1 MKKLYVVLF
10 AIILVASTASAQQFW
25 GQGKMSW
32 GGGLEL
38 SLPLGN
44 LGDWAGFGFGPFG
57 KFQYGMNDNVL
68 LTGSLG
74 YTYWTGKDQGGGV
87 KTTASAVTL
96 LFGGKYNL
104 SQQVTKGFYGLG
116 EIGLYF
122 ASYTWPNPAQGFF
135 GGGTT
140 YSVSETNFVF
150 VPGAGYEFGNF
161 DVSVK
166 FVLGSNVTNIAAR
179 VAYQVPIGQ

>member
-1 MKKLYVVLF
+1 MRKLCIVLF
-10 AIILVASTASAQQFW
+10 AIVLVASMASAQQFW
-25 GQGKMSW
+25 GQGRMSW

-57 KFQYGMNDNVL
+57 KFQYGVNDNIL

-74 YTYWTGKDQGGGV
+74 YTYWTKKDQGYGV
-87 KTTASAVTL
+87 STSASAVTL
-96 LFGGKYNL
+96 LVGGKYNL
-104 SQQVTKGFYGLG
+104 SAQVTKGFYGLG

-122 ASYTWPNPAQGFF
+122 GSYTWPNPFAGLY
-135 GGGTT
+135 GGAATE
-140 YSVSETNFVF
+140 SVSETNFVF

-161 DVSVK
+161 DVCLK
-166 FVLGSNVTNIAAR
+166 FVLGSNVSNIAAR
-179 VAYQVPIGQ
+179 VAYQLPIQQ